1 MLAQL
6 DSAAIV
12 GIEARLVEVQVDFT
26 SGTASF
32 VVVGLPDAAV
42 KESLHRVESAI
53 KNSHFR
59 FGRSGNVI
67 VNLAP
72 ADLKKEGPSFDLPI
86 AIGVLCATEQV
97 KPQGLSDFLVT
108 GELSLDGGVRPVA
121 GVLPTVMAARRA
133 GKKAVIVPAV
143 NGREA
148 AIVDGIAVY
157 AVESLYQASEILERR
172 DGMKPL
178 AYQPL
183 EAALSDACY
192 DVDFSE
198 VKGQAHV
205 KRALEVVAAGGHN
218 MSMIGPPGAG
228 KTMLARRLPTILPTA
243 TVDEALEVSQI
254 YSIAGLL
261 PPESSLVTTRPFRA
275 PHHTISTAGLVG
287 GGSIPRPGEVTLSHL
302 GVLFLDELPEFH
314 RDALEALRQ
323 PLEDGHVVI
332 SRAMG
337 SLRYPAQLVL
347 VAAMNPCPC
356 GYYGDAERECTCN
369 FGQIRRYHKR
379 ISGPLLDRIDI
390 HIEVPRLPAREIMD
404 PAEAEPS
411 IAVRERVERARKVQ
425 RERFR
430 GSRIFCN
437 GQMTARHLRQFAQLA
452 PDADS
457 LLRAAFD
464 QMHLSAR
471 AHHRILKV
479 SRTIAD
485 LEGSADIRA
494 AHVAEAIQYRS
505 MDKKLWG

>member
-12 GIEARLVEVQVDFT
+12 GIEARLVQVQVDFT
-26 SGTASF
+26 GGMASF

-42 KESLHRVESAI
+42 RESTRRVESAI
-53 KNSHFR
+53 KNSNFK
-59 FGRSGNVI
+59 FGRSGNVV

-72 ADLKKEGPSFDLPI
+72 ADLKKEGPAFDLPI
-86 AIGVLCATEQV
+86 AIGVLIATEQV
-97 KPQGLSDFLVT
+97 RPQGINDFLVV

-121 GVLPTVMAARRA
+121 GVLPTVMAAKRV
-133 GKKAVIVPAV
+133 GKKAVIVPAGA
-143 NGREA
+143 GREA

-157 AVESLYQASEILERR
+157 AVESLHEATRILEHR
-172 DGMKPL
+172 DGHQPL

-183 EAALSDACY
+183 EVALSDARY

-198 VKGQAHV
+198 VRGQAHV
-205 KRALEVVAAGGHN
+205 KRALEIVAAGGHN
-218 MSMIGPPGAG
+218 MLMVGPPGAG
-228 KTMLARRLPTILPTA
+228 KTMLARRLPTVLPALT
-243 TVDEALEVSQI
+243 TDEALDVSQI
-254 YSIAGLL
+254 YSIVGLL
-261 PPESSLVTTRPFRA
+261 PAESSLMTMRPFRA
-275 PHHTISTAGLVG
+275 PHHTISSAGLVG
-287 GGSIPRPGEVTLSHL
+287 GGTMPRPGEVTLSHL

-356 GYYGDAERECTCN
+356 GYFGDPERECACSYA
-369 FGQIRRYHKR
+369 QIRRYHKR

-390 HIEVPRLPAREIMD
+390 HIEVPRLPAREIME
-404 PAEAEPS
+404 PTEAEPS
-411 IAVRERVERARKVQ
+411 APIRERVGRGRQVQ
-425 RERFR
+425 QQRFR

-437 GQMTARHLRQFAQLA
+437 GQMTPRHLKQFCQLG
-452 PDADS
+452 PDAEA

-464 QMHLSAR
+464 QMKLSAR

-485 LEGSADIRA
+485 LEGVPDIRA
-494 AHVAEAIQYRS
+494 AHVAEAIQYRAL
-505 MDKKLWG
+505 DRKLWG

>member
-12 GIEARLVEVQVDFT
+12 GIEARPVQVQVDFT
-26 SGTASF
+26 SGLASF

-42 KESLHRVESAI
+42 KESTRRVESAI
-53 KNSHFR
+53 RNSNFK
-59 FGRSGNVI
+59 FGRSGNVV

-72 ADLKKEGPSFDLPI
+72 ADLKKEGPAFDLPI
-86 AIGVLCATEQV
+86 AIGVLIATEQI
-97 KPQGLSDFLVT
+97 KPQGMDDFLIT

-121 GVLPTVMAARRA
+121 GVLPTVMAAKRI
-133 GKKAVIVPAV
+133 GKKAVIVPAG

-148 AIVDGIAVY
+148 AIVEGIAVY
-157 AVESLYQASEILERR
+157 AVESLYEAAEILEKR
-172 DGMKPL
+172 DGRQPL

-183 EAALSDACY
+183 EAVLSDACY

-218 MSMIGPPGAG
+218 MLMAGPPGAG
-228 KTMLARRLPTILPTA
+228 KTMLARRLPTILPPS
-243 TVDEALEVSQI
+243 TVDEALEVSRI
-254 YSIAGLL
+254 YSIVGLL
-261 PPESSLVTTRPFRA
+261 PPDSSLVTTRPFRA

-287 GGSIPRPGEVTLSHL
+287 GGSLPRPGEVTLAHL
-302 GVLFLDELPEFH
+302 GVLFLDEFPEFH

-332 SRAMG
+332 SRALG

-356 GYYGDAERECTCN
+356 GYFGDPERECQCS

-411 IAVRERVERARKVQ
+411 APIRERVAKARAVQ
-425 RERFR
+425 QHRFM

-437 GQMTARHLRQFAQLA
+437 GQMTPRHLRQFCGLA
-452 PDADS
+452 PDAEAI
-457 LLRAAFD
+457 LRAAFD
-464 QMHLSAR
+464 QMRLSAR

-479 SRTIAD
+479 ARTIAD
-485 LEGSADIRA
+485 LEGAPDIRA
-494 AHVAEAIQYRS
+494 AHIAEAIQYRTL
-505 MDKKLWG
+505 DRKLWG

>member
-12 GIEARLVEVQVDFT
+12 GIEARLVQVQVDFH
-26 SGTASF
+26 GGMASF

-42 KESLHRVESAI
+42 KESTRRVESAI
-53 KNSHFR
+53 KNSNFR
-59 FGRSGNVI
+59 FGRSGNVV

-72 ADLKKEGPSFDLPI
+72 ADLKKEGPAFDLPI
-86 AIGVLCATEQV
+86 AIGVLIATEQL
-97 KPQGLSDFLVT
+97 KPQGISDFLVI
-108 GELSLDGGVRPVA
+108 GELSLDGAVRPVA
-121 GVLPTVMAARRA
+121 GVLPTVMAAKRA
-133 GKKAVIVPAV
+133 GKKAVIVPADA
-143 NGREA
+143 GREA

-157 AVESLYQASEILERR
+157 AVDSLHQAARILEHR
-172 DGMKPL
+172 DGYQPL

-183 EAALSDACY
+183 ADALSGARY

-198 VKGQAHV
+198 VRGQAHV
-205 KRALEVVAAGGHN
+205 KRALEIVAAGGHN
-218 MSMIGPPGAG
+218 MLMVGPPGAG
-228 KTMLARRLPTILPTA
+228 KTMLARRLPTILPALT
-243 TVDEALEVSQI
+243 TDEALDVSQI
-254 YSIAGLL
+254 YSIVGLL
-261 PPESSLVTTRPFRA
+261 PGESSLMTMRPFRA
-275 PHHTISTAGLVG
+275 PHHTISSAGLVG
-287 GGSIPRPGEVTLSHL
+287 GGTMPRPGEVTLSHL
-302 GVLFLDELPEFH
+302 GVLFLDEFPEFH

-356 GYYGDAERECTCN
+356 GYFGDPERECACSYA
-369 FGQIRRYHKR
+369 QIRRYHTR

-390 HIEVPRLPAREIMD
+390 HIEVPRLPAREIME

-411 IAVRERVERARKVQ
+411 EAIRERVGRARQVQ
-425 RERFR
+425 QQRFR

-437 GQMTARHLRQFAQLA
+437 GQMTTRHLKQFCQLGA
-452 PDADS
+452 DADA

-464 QMHLSAR
+464 QMKLSAR

-485 LEGSADIRA
+485 LEGVADIRA
-494 AHVAEAIQYRS
+494 AHVAEAIQYRAL
-505 MDKKLWG
+505 DRRLWG